1 MRNRNTLFVGKV
13 LLDFPSLPSTNLFA
27 LDMLSEG
34 RPDEGTIISA
44 RSQTQGR
51 GQAGATWESEPGKNI
66 LLSVILY
73 PDFVNTNAHFSLN
86 QAIALAVRD
95 LVAALVVQP
104 VYIKWPNDIY
114 IADQKTAG
122 ILLQTSIKGFRF
134 QHCVAGI
141 GINVNQTAFPEHLP
155 NAVSPAMLMGREW
168 DLHELREELFICL
181 EERYLQLRAGHTD
194 TIREEYIRHLYRFG
208 EFARFQRKDGHIFE
222 GRITDVSPQGLLQVQ
237 HEDGVSAFDVKEV
250 AFL

>member
-13 LLDFPSLPSTNLFA
+13 LLDFPSLPSTNLYA

-34 RPDEGTIISA
+34 RPDEGTVISA
-44 RSQTQGR
+44 RSQTEGR
-51 GQAGATWESEPGKNI
+51 GQAGASWESEPEKNI

-73 PDFVNTNAHFSLN
+73 PDFVNTNAHFFLN

-95 LVAALVVQP
+95 LVGSLVVQP

-122 ILLQTSIKGFRF
+122 ILLQTSIKGFLF

-141 GINVNQTAFPEHLP
+141 GINVNQTAFPEHLLK
-155 NAVSPAMLMGREW
+155 AVSPAMLMGREW
-168 DLHELREELFICL
+168 NLHELREELFLCI
-181 EERYLQLRAGHTD
+181 EERYLQLRVGHTD
-194 TIREEYIRHLYRFG
+194 TIREEYLRHLYRFG
-208 EFARFQRKDGHIFE
+208 ELARFQRKDGHIFE

-237 HEDGVSAFDVKEV
+237 HEDGISAFDVKEV
-250 AFL
+250 TFL